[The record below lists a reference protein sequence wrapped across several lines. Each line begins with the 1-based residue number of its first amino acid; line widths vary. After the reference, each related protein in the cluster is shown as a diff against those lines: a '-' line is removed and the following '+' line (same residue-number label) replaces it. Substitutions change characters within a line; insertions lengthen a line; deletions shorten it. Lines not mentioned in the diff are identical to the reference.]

1 MQQYSLV
8 AIVTLLSL
16 LVYMWMVTRVGGA
29 RRKTG
34 IAAPAMPGDPHLERN
49 IRVHYNTLEALPV
62 YLSSLW
68 LFALYW
74 DPKMAA
80 GAGLVWIVGRILYAT
95 GYVAD
100 PGKRELGFM
109 IQLIGTAFLLFGSLG
124 KIIYDLVLAGGIV

>member
-34 IAAPAMPGDPHLERN
+34 IAAPAMTGDPHLERN

-62 YLSSLW
+62 YLTSLW
-68 LFALYW
+68 LFGLTVAQRYAYRNHTLSQL
-74 DPKMAA
+74 AA
-80 GAGLVWIVGRILYAT
+80 GGAVGVALGITAVYVMRYAESKMVRAEKSAVD
-95 GYVAD
+95 GV
-100 PGKRELGFM
+100 
-109 IQLIGTAFLLFGSLG
+109 QH
-124 KIIYDLVLAGGIV
+124 LANNVTQNM